1 MGRRLA
7 SGLETGHG
15 ERIAFVGLDAHKA
28 TIAVCL
34 AEAGQDGEVR
44 FAGEVPD
51 GPAGAA
57 D

>member
-7 SGLETGHG
+7 SAQETGRG
-15 ERIAFVGLDAHKA
+15 ERIAFVGRDAHKA

-34 AEAGQDGEVR
+34 AEAGRDGEVR

-51 GPAGAA
+51 GPAGA
-57 D
+57 DG

>member
-7 SGLETGHG
+7 SAQETRRG

-34 AEAGQDGEVR
+34 AEAGRDGEVR

-51 GPAGAA
+51 GPAGA
-57 D
+57 DG

>member
-7 SGLETGHG
+7 SAQVTGLG

-34 AEAGQDGEVR
+34 AEAGQDGGVR

-51 GPAGAA
+51 GAAGAGG
-57 D
+57 